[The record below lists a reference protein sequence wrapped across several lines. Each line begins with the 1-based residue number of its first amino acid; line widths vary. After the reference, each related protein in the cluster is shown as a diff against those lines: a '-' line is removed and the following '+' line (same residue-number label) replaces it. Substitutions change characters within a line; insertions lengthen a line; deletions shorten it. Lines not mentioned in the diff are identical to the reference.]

1 MKRISEIKALLGK
14 VCFSEDTKEY
24 VIVFLEEIGMKGA
37 KSFVVDNECSNL
49 LQGRISTRELITP
62 RCFFEQ
68 CIGHTIGEIFT
79 VDTATS
85 MAIEDYKYQVEQLK
99 KKEDNS
105 QEQIDMDKSNLYA
118 LLMISMCREDSLC
131 DILKAIGKDSP
142 EMAEEIKAALK
153 RVIA

>member
-1 MKRISEIKALLGK
+1 MKRISEIKDLLSK
-14 VCFSEDTKEY
+14 VYFSEDTKEY
-24 VIVFLEEIGMKGA
+24 VIAFLEEIGMKGA
-37 KSFVVDNECSNL
+37 RSLVVSD
-49 LQGRISTRELITP
+49 ISIMGIITSRVLVTP
-62 RCFFEQ
+62 RYFFEQ

-99 KKEDNS
+99 KKQDDS

-118 LLMISMCREDSLC
+118 LLMISMCREDSLR

-142 EMAEEIKAALK
+142 ETAEEMRASLK
-153 RVIA
+153 RAIA